1 MYVKGQ
7 AIEALQRFRDYVT
20 EYQSKLNNKLI
31 EIEQQLSFKVIIDTI
46 KREKDYV
53 FILKNRDVLVR
64 IDNSLDSKLKIIDF
78 FVKNNAT
85 SAEQFMNVVNEVIN
99 SPVINEFERTIAD
112 LSQLQNQIKLNLEQC
127 SLILNNDRYDEEYYI
142 KLLEMSDLSEED
154 KLNIL
159 SDQAFNAV
167 MIQSH
172 DNVIDES
179 KEVNN
184 KSDSEKSDV
193 DSVSSL
199 KIEKRYT
206 KIIADVN
213 DMIGKY
219 YYLIEKQN
227 SNQLKYKKQYMSAI
241 REQSTPIDYDNL
253 SSIQDRLILI
263 ILEMIENKQLI
274 EQEMKKIVNHEV
286 SREDEELINLFLD
299 TLEDNLKVSA
309 ETSRQ
314 FELDKQEENNVGAS
328 KVLFLL
334 DDKNQPYIN
343 IKDVNFEIN
352 KRIKSLI
359 ENLEKGLHDYE
370 RGIKHSKIMTDNK
383 DDNIYVNRSSTVA
396 CSYMR
401 LTKDIVLLIA
411 IDNFTSIYE
420 LSKTICSRQ
429 RQMVEKYRN
438 LSETELI
445 DLIQTQSDIYD
456 RLLGKGDVKN
466 NVK

>member
-53 FILKNRDVLVR
+53 FILKNKDVLVR

-184 KSDSEKSDV
+184 KSDSKKSDV

-343 IKDVNFEIN
+343 IKDVTIYM
-352 KRIKSLI
+352 LI
-359 ENLEKGLHDYE
+359 
-370 RGIKHSKIMTDNK
+370 
-383 DDNIYVNRSSTVA
+383 V
-396 CSYMR
+396 
-401 LTKDIVLLIA
+401 VLQLLVLIC
-411 IDNFTSIYE
+411 D
-420 LSKTICSRQ
+420 
-429 RQMVEKYRN
+429 
-438 LSETELI
+438 
-445 DLIQTQSDIYD
+445 
-456 RLLGKGDVKN
+456 
-466 NVK
+466 